1 MTTVHFA
8 HTHYP
13 AEHPGVARAERV
25 IESARSLRRGINSTR
40 SLAAMLLASVV
51 AALLVVADQ
60 LVDNWADG
68 HLLVAWS
75 LLWAV
80 GFVALALFAGTARR
94 WAARVMAGLDA
105 WSARIAAQRADERLW
120 AIAQEDARVMA
131 DLRVALAAADHETGA
146 VAIATPQGPGTDAGV
161 PTLADSL
168 KRLAYL

>member
-8 HTHYP
+8 HTDYP
-13 AEHPGVARAERV
+13 TEHPGVVRAERV
-25 IESARSLRRGINSTR
+25 IERARSLRRGFDSTR

-60 LVDNWADG
+60 LVDSWADG

-80 GFVALALFAGTARR
+80 GFAALALFAGTARR
-94 WAARVMAGLDA
+94 MATGVIARLDA
-105 WSARIAAQRADERLW
+105 WSARVAAQRADERLW

-131 DLRVALAAADHETGA
+131 DLRVALAAADA
-146 VAIATPQGPGTDAGV
+146 DPDAAATPSVNAAAEGPN
-161 PTLADSL
+161 LAHSL
-168 KRLAYL
+168 RRVAYL